1 MKDIKEETIIEEEEK
16 KEHPLLKKIIIIS
29 ILIIVLSI
37 TYINII
43 GTKVIEVKEYKIASL
58 NLPTSFDGFKVI
70 QISDIH
76 YGTTINNKELNNM
89 VKKINELKPDIIL
102 FTGDLID
109 KNININ
115 DTTKEEIIEILSRL
129 ECTQY
134 KYAIYGDED
143 YSNDN
148 YENIMTESDFI
159 LLDNESTLLYY
170 KDKTPI
176 MITGI
181 SPIDTTPN
189 YNIVSDTIDEIDL
202 TTLYRIILIHEPDA
216 YDNISYS
223 NPDLVLAGHTLGNMI
238 RIPGIENLFTAQNA
252 KKYNKDYNKK
262 NGTDMFISSGLGT
275 SNFKSRINNRPSF
288 NLYRFYKE

>member
-1 MKDIKEETIIEEEEK
+1 MKDIKEETIIEEEEQ

-43 GTKVIEVKEYKIASL
+43 GTKVIEVKEYKIDSL

-134 KYAIYGDED
+134 KYAIYGDQD

-189 YNIVSDTIDEIDL
+189 
-202 TTLYRIILIHEPDA
+202 
-216 YDNISYS
+216 
-223 NPDLVLAGHTLGNMI
+223 
-238 RIPGIENLFTAQNA
+238 
-252 KKYNKDYNKK
+252 
-262 NGTDMFISSGLGT
+262 
-275 SNFKSRINNRPSF
+275 
-288 NLYRFYKE
+288 